1 MAEERRNRQVTKRI
15 LRMIKKILYI
25 LTFLLVSQ
33 YAKAQKIHL
42 TDATWQAGVKV
53 FVVDQPYKADL
64 LVYKV
69 EHNWQAKGNKGLWNI
84 VEHRWQADHTVIFVE
99 HSWQADLNIYYCKN
113 QYQAG
118 WKNNQLKS
126 KLD

>member
-1 MAEERRNRQVTKRI
+1 
-15 LRMIKKILYI
+15 MIKKALYVLSLL
-25 LTFLLVSQ
+25 LTSQ
-33 YAKAQKIHL
+33 YVKAQKIYP
-42 TDATWQAGVKV
+42 TDATWKAGIKV

-69 EHNWQAKGNKGLWNI
+69 EHSWQAKGNKGLWNI
-84 VEHRWQADHTVIFVE
+84 VEHRWQADYTVIFVE

-118 WKNNQLKS
+118 WKNNRLKS

>member
-1 MAEERRNRQVTKRI
+1 MRRI
-15 LRMIKKILYI
+15 I
-25 LTFLLVSQ
+25 TFIALVLIFQ
-33 YAKAQKIHL
+33 KVKAQKIYP
-42 TDATWQAGVKV
+42 TDATWKPGIKV

-69 EHNWQAKGNKGLWNI
+69 EHNWQAKDNRGLWNI
-84 VEHRWQADHTVIFVE
+84 VEHPWQADYTVIFVE
-99 HSWQADLNIYYCKN
+99 YSWQADLNIYYCKN

-118 WKNNQLKS
+118 WKNKQLKS

>member
-1 MAEERRNRQVTKRI
+1 
-15 LRMIKKILYI
+15 MIKKTLYV
-25 LTFLLVSQ
+25 LSFLLTSQ
-33 YAKAQKIHL
+33 YVEAQQIYPA
-42 TDATWQAGVKV
+42 DATWNLGIKV

-64 LVYKV
+64 SVYKV

-84 VEHRWQADHTVIFVE
+84 VERRYQADHIVIFVE

-118 WKNNQLKS
+118 WKNDKLKFL
-126 KLD
+126 LD